1 VSILAT
7 CIKQQTLKM
16 KIKLL
21 AKKIRACQAI
31 IILGD
36 KIASVARDWIRKLM
50 GTCILRIRKD
60 SKPKLPEIF

>member
-1 VSILAT
+1 
-7 CIKQQTLKM
+7 M